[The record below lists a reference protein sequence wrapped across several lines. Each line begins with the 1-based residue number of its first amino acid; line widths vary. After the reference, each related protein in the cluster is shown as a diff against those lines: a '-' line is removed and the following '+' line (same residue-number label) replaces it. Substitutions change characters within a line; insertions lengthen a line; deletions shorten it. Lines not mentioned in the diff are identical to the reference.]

1 MLSLTFGLVAALC
14 WGLHDFIIRILRQPR
29 GIYASIAAV
38 LFFGCLFQSPVVILY
53 ADFSDISYLA
63 LSVSVASGSFF
74 ALAGIALYKAF
85 VIGPIKLVAPIVGA
99 YPVFSLIFSGLNGN
113 LPTYIH
119 FGAVIIIVISAGYV
133 AASKE
138 ENQGS
143 LSNKK
148 SAIFWAIASSFSFA
162 SSFALG
168 QYASNLSDQYA
179 LLLPNRVSAL
189 IALIFI
195 AKYLIN
201 MPIVPDLSEWRTF
214 AFMALLDAIA
224 QGFVISSGKLEFPV
238 FASISA
244 SLFGLVTILLA
255 AFILRERISP
265 KQWIAILFVFFGLT
279 ILSY

>member
-14 WGLHDFIIRILRQPR
+14 WGLHDFIIRILKQPR
-29 GIYASIAAV
+29 GVYASIAAV

-53 ADFSDISYLA
+53 ADFSKISYLA
-63 LSVSVASGSFF
+63 FSLSVVSGSFF

-195 AKYLIN
+195 AKYLT

-224 QGFVISSGKLEFPV
+224 QGSVISSGKLEFPV